1 MAKVVKGILIGAG
14 VTVTALVLTVLIVVN
29 IFGLQVAQFIQQLGR
44 FGAVEEIDRSQP
56 VLLESIQD
64 VGQFHTAVGTFQE
77 VIDIEED
84 VTWLPGF
91 IAGRRTLF
99 VGVGT
104 VNSYVDLSGLT
115 EDELTLS
122 ADGKTATIRLPEAQ
136 LDKPNL
142 DLDES
147 YFADQD
153 RGIVDRV
160 VDAFESPEQAQFHK
174 LAETR
179 LATAA
184 EASELRNQATENT
197 KAMLAG
203 MLNALEMDVIFL
215 QGASN

>member
-1 MAKVVKGILIGAG
+1 MAKVLKGIVIGAVG
-14 VTVTALVLTVLIVVN
+14 IVTLLSLTVLIAVN
-29 IFGLQVAQFIQQLGR
+29 MFGSQVGQLIQQLGQ
-44 FGAVEEIDRSQP
+44 FGVVEEVDRSQP
-56 VLLESIQD
+56 VLLKSVQE
-64 VGQFHTAVGTFQE
+64 VGQFHSAVGNFQE

-84 VTWLPGF
+84 VTWLPEF

-99 VGVGT
+99 IGVGT
-104 VNSYVDLSGLT
+104 VNSYIDLSGLA

-153 RGIVDRV
+153 RGIIDRV

-184 EASELRNQATENT
+184 EASDLRNQATENT
-197 KAMLAG
+197 KAMLTG
-203 MLNALEMDVIFL
+203 MLGALDMDVIFEERR
-215 QGASN
+215 

>member
-1 MAKVVKGILIGAG
+1 M
-14 VTVTALVLTVLIVVN
+14 
-29 IFGLQVAQFIQQLGR
+29 FGSQVGQLIQQLGQ
-44 FGAVEEIDRSQP
+44 FGVVEEVDRSQP
-56 VLLESIQD
+56 VLLKSVQE
-64 VGQFHTAVGTFQE
+64 VGQFHSAVGNFQE

-84 VTWLPGF
+84 VTWLPEF

-99 VGVGT
+99 IGVGT
-104 VNSYVDLSGLT
+104 VNSYIDLSGLA

-153 RGIVDRV
+153 RGIIDRV

-184 EASELRNQATENT
+184 EASDLRNQATENT
-197 KAMLAG
+197 KAMLTG
-203 MLNALEMDVIFL
+203 MLGALDMDVIFEERR
-215 QGASN
+215 